1 MKNEKVMNLVYH
13 IEAKKRDDYLY
24 VQKVMQGKHL
34 GIDNNL
40 GMSDRF
46 PLVSDMGIAGT
57 FFVLYVAAHI
67 ILHGAR
73 GLFRLRVYE

>member
-1 MKNEKVMNLVYH
+1 MKNEKVINLVYQK
-13 IEAKKRDDYLY
+13 EAGKKDDYLY

-34 GIDNNL
+34 SIDNNL
-40 GMSDRF
+40 GMSERF
-46 PLVSDMGIAGT
+46 PLISDMGIAGT

-73 GLFRLRVYE
+73 GLFRLRAYE